1 MSVCYTSYMNNK
13 TREQEYIE
21 IVEQIK
27 ELEEKKNKLN
37 QEIVEKMNQLG
48 QTNIDTDKGSFVL
61 AWRKKWEY
69 SNDTQHLEVELK
81 EAKKREENN
90 GTAVRQ
96 EDTEYLRF
104 ISKKENVD

>member
-1 MSVCYTSYMNNK
+1 MCYTSYMNNK
-13 TREQEYIE
+13 TTEQEYIE

-37 QEIVEKMNQLG
+37 QEIVEKMNELG
-48 QTNIDTDKGSFVL
+48 QTNIDTEKGSFVL
-61 AWRKKWEY
+61 AWKRNWEY
-69 SNDTQHLEVELK
+69 SNDTQHMEVLLK
-81 EAKKREENN
+81 ESKKREQNN
-90 GTAVRQ
+90 GIAIRQ